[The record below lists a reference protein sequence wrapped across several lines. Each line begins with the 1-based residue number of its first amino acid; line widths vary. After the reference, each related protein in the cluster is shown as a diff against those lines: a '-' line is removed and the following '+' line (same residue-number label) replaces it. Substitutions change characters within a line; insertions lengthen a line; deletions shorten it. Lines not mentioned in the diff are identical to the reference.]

1 MVTRFSDNLR
11 QKLDPVWQ
19 ALHRHPFVVALGG
32 GVLEASRFQVW
43 LRQNYLFLIGYT
55 RLFAHGAARA
65 DRESMRWMVA
75 MASGVLNHE
84 MLLHEAY
91 AIEFGL
97 ARDELPEGVKLPT
110 TRAYTDHLLR
120 TASLGSML
128 ELVAA
133 LLPCLWVHSEV
144 GQRLAK
150 QANVNDNRY
159 ARWIDLYSG
168 PVAAKNARQGRELL
182 DRLAAGAGPE
192 PLAAAE
198 DAFAASSRYEWM
210 FLQMCDKGESW
221 PV

>member
-1 MVTRFSDNLR
+1 M
-11 QKLDPVWQ
+11 K
-19 ALHRHPFVVALGG
+19 
-32 GVLEASRFQVW
+32 
-43 LRQNYLFLIGYT
+43 
-55 RLFAHGAARA
+55 
-65 DRESMRWMVA
+65 WMVA
-75 MASGVLNHE
+75 MAHGVLHNE

-97 ARDELPEGVKLPT
+97 GRDELATSVKLPT

-120 TASLGSML
+120 TASLGSVL

-133 LLPCLWVHSEV
+133 LLPCLWTHSEI

-150 QANVNDNRY
+150 ESSGDNRY

-168 PVAAKNARQGRELL
+168 PVAESRARQGRELL
-182 DRLAAGAGPE
+182 DRLADGAGAE

-210 FLQMCDKGESW
+210 FLEMCDKGECW
-221 PV
+221 RV